1 MRQYPEIGKVAVFR
15 FLRAQKDMRIAHY
28 AKGYKHISNG
38 VLLYSSP
45 QKPVYMFAK
54 NFTKFKKDFS
64 LFVYTYESD
73 RAVVEKHFD
82 KVVKQ
87 LKREDIV
94 QVLNHIQP
102 YKYVEPELL

>member
-1 MRQYPEIGKVAVFR
+1 MKPLAEINKVAVFR
-15 FLRAQKDMRIAHY
+15 FLRMKDDMRIKVY
-28 AKGYKHISNG
+28 RLSYKHNNG
-38 VLLYSSP
+38 GLVNYSSP
-45 QKPVYMFAK
+45 ERPVYMFAK

-73 RAVVEKHFD
+73 RAVVERHFD

-94 QVLNHIQP
+94 QVLNKI
-102 YKYVEPELL
+102 